1 MFIKIFLWLSL
12 IVPWLSLFFMKK
24 DSIKRYMPVAI
35 FVSLL
40 LTILYEIG
48 YTYDWWVLKAKIVPW
63 GHITNIS
70 FAYGLF
76 LISTIWIFH
85 YTYRNFILYMV
96 TNIIVDAIFNFGVLE
111 LTERS
116 GLNELINMPDWGI
129 YLIMLGLALIIY
141 IYQRWQEGIFKE
153 E

>member
-1 MFIKIFLWLSL
+1 MFIKVFLWLSL

-24 DSIKRYMPVAI
+24 DSIKRYLPVAI
-35 FVSLL
+35 LVSLL

-48 YTYDWWVLKAKIVPW
+48 YTYDWWVLKDKIVPW

-85 YTYRNFILYMV
+85 YTYRNFKLYMV
-96 TNIIVDAIFNFGVLE
+96 TNIIVDAIFNFGVLK
-111 LTERS
+111 LTERF
-116 GLNELINMPDWGI
+116 GINKLINMPDWGI